1 MMKKQITN
9 KWAVGLTAV
18 LAMAMLCGCGA
29 GADSAGNYKSEAPAA
44 ATEAAAATA
53 RASVMSAMR
62 STPFIL
68 YAMRR
73 MVGGT
78 CMPSATHSM
87 VMSSIK

>member
-44 ATEAAAATA
+44 ATEAAYDGLYEEYGYAEEELAVEETA
-53 RASVMSAMR
+53 GSGECVQSD
-62 STPFIL
+62 
-68 YAMRR
+68 
-73 MVGGT
+73 
-78 CMPSATHSM
+78 
-87 VMSSIK
+87 